1 MHGCNRLAA
10 WAIDGSC
17 RGRDAGEAHPKSEV
31 RSPKSEIR
39 NPKSEI
45 RNPKTHLKSKIRR
58 SQTAIPRTEPRSRRA
73 TLYRISKP
81 RRRHQNTESRKSKIQ
96 NPKSK
101 IQRTQ
106 TPRHP
111 DTLPGEH
118 ALCLLLQ
125 QLLNLQR
132 LRGTDHPRHLLE
144 SFVFICSPQPPLA
157 TVVALH
163 FSEWFQN
170 LRQDRHFHEAS
181 DINPTGRPSLTPSD
195 LLLVE
200 FGSLFCMSPGAAQA
214 STIKPPHQCNGMVGP
229 VPIQRLP
236 RVFGRSLGFES
247 AGQDTF

>member
-1 MHGCNRLAA
+1 MHGCNRLVA
-10 WAIDGSC
+10 WTIDGSC
-17 RGRDAGEAHPKSEV
+17 RGRDTGETQ
-31 RSPKSEIR
+31 
-39 NPKSEI
+39 NPE
-45 RNPKTHLKSKIRR
+45 NP
-58 SQTAIPRTEPRSRRA
+58 
-73 TLYRISKP
+73 
-81 RRRHQNTESRKSKIQ
+81 ESRKSKIQ

-101 IQRTQ
+101 IQNPESRIQ
-106 TPRHP
+106 NPESRIQNP
-111 DTLPGEH
+111 DTLSGEH

-144 SFVFICSPQPPLA
+144 SSVFICSPQPPLA

-229 VPIQRLP
+229 VPIQRPP
-236 RVFGRSLGFES
+236 RVFGHSLGFES
-247 AGQDTF
+247 ACHGPF

>member
-1 MHGCNRLAA
+1 VA
-10 WAIDGSC
+10 WTIDGSC
-17 RGRDAGEAHPKSEV
+17 RGRDTGETQ
-31 RSPKSEIR
+31 
-39 NPKSEI
+39 NPE
-45 RNPKTHLKSKIRR
+45 NP
-58 SQTAIPRTEPRSRRA
+58 
-73 TLYRISKP
+73 
-81 RRRHQNTESRKSKIQ
+81 KSKIQ
-96 NPKSK
+96 NPKP
-101 IQRTQ
+101 REPRHPDTQ

-229 VPIQRLP
+229 VPIQRPP
-236 RVFGRSLGFES
+236 RVFGHSLGFES
-247 AGQDTF
+247 ACHGPF